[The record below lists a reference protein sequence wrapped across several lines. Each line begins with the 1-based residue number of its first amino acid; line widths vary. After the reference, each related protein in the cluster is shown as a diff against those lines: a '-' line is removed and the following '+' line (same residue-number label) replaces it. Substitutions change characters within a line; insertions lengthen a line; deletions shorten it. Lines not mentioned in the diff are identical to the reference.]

1 MPNQQFPK
9 QFRLRSRGDF
19 RLVYD
24 RRCWVGND
32 WLRAAGRLNELPH
45 PRIGLSVSRKVGNAV
60 LRNRWKRLLREAFRL
75 SREQLPAG
83 LDFIAVPRERD
94 DPELEALKQSLVD
107 LAWRLQKRLKR
118 EELAERRKTQA
129 TKRAGRGEDE

>member
-1 MPNQQFPK
+1 MLHQQFPK
-9 QFRLRSRGDF
+9 QYRLRSRGDF
-19 RLVYD
+19 RQVYD

-32 WLRAAGRLNELPH
+32 WLRVAGRLSELPH
-45 PRIGLSVSRKVGNAV
+45 PRIGLSVSRKVGKAV

-83 LDFIAVPRERD
+83 VDLIAVPRERD
-94 DPELEALKQSLVD
+94 DPELESLRKSLIE

-118 EELAERRKTQA
+118 EASTQRRTAHGNAAPRKA
-129 TKRAGRGEDE
+129 RE